1 MACRFG
7 LGSHVCCLSQI
18 PIERRKHAG
27 RTLANVKQAVH
38 ARSCCRTYRISDGGI
53 VQLPAAMIF
62 RNRSLMGAA
71 LCLLVLIIFLLAQAH
86 EGSFASIL
94 ATSSLKKSPQ
104 AALTQLT
111 THIVLFKFKDGVAP
125 ADLKDVK
132 TLHLKQR
139 RIVDSVHRSPCK
151 CSASK
156 SHASTLPLEHRIS
169 SP

>member
-1 MACRFG
+1 
-7 LGSHVCCLSQI
+7 
-18 PIERRKHAG
+18 
-27 RTLANVKQAVH
+27 
-38 ARSCCRTYRISDGGI
+38 
-53 VQLPAAMIF
+53 MIF

-125 ADLKDVK
+125 ADLKDV
-132 TLHLKQR
+132 TLQMLSLQKSCIHPTTGAPYIKS
-139 RIVDSVHRSPCK
+139 ITGGKDNSPEGLQDGL
-151 CSASK
+151 
-156 SHASTLPLEHRIS
+156 SHAFVVQFFSNEDRDYYVNQDPAHDAFKKAAGPIIDKAVVVDFQNGVFMQTEVGI
-169 SP
+169 